1 MDGFLTL
8 QGIVKAFN
16 GERILKGIDLS
27 LREGEFVTILGP
39 SGCGK
44 TTCLRI
50 IAGLE
55 TADAGRVFLNG
66 SDISEIPAE
75 KRDVNTVFQSYALFP
90 HMTVAE
96 NIGYGLKLKKHSKS
110 EIKKAVSEMLAV
122 VRLEGF
128 EKRAISTLSGG
139 QSQRVALARALV
151 LKPKLLLLD
160 EPLGALDLQ
169 LRREMQLELKRIHK
183 EMGITYIYV
192 THDREE
198 AINLSDRIV
207 VMNHGSIHQFDTP
220 DEIYHH
226 PKTDFV
232 ASFVDDANV
241 FRASILDK
249 DFVEVCHAKMPIC
262 PHRLAEGQEVLV
274 SCRSENIL
282 IGEELVDTDFY
293 LDAVVTDKT
302 FTGGLLKIECQV
314 EGCGS
319 IVARRYGIDSRL
331 QVGEKTRLGWKKEQ
345 TTIVEESHD

>member
-1 MDGFLTL
+1 MDSFLEL
-8 QGIVKAFN
+8 QGIVKAFDGNNVLN
-16 GERILKGIDLS
+16 GINLS

-55 TADAGRVFLNG
+55 TADAGHVLLNG
-66 SDISEIPAE
+66 SDISGIPAE

-96 NIGYGLKLKKHSKS
+96 NIGYGLKLKKYSKA

-122 VRLEGF
+122 VQLEGF
-128 EKRAISTLSGG
+128 EKRSVTTLSGG

-232 ASFVDDANV
+232 AEFVDDANV
-241 FRASILDK
+241 FRATILNEN
-249 DFVEVCHAKMPIC
+249 FVTVCTAKMPVC
-262 PHRLAEGQEVLV
+262 NHHFTEDREVLLA
-274 SCRSENIL
+274 CRSENIL
-282 IGEELVDTDFY
+282 IGDELSDTDLY
-293 LDAVVTDKT
+293 LNAVVTDKT
-302 FTGGLLKIECQV
+302 FAGGLLKIECQV
-314 EGCGS
+314 QGCGK
-319 IVARRYGIDSRL
+319 IVARRYGIDSTL
-331 QVGEKTRLGWKKEQ
+331 QIGETTKLGWKKEH
-345 TTIVEESHD
+345 TTIVEETHD